1 MAKWYASC
9 TQKELIAC
17 LWSYVPTGSR
27 RERSIASFLLIKTVS
42 RFRPQTCIYSP
53 KSSNMKRII
62 IVALLGLLSFAAN
75 AQCNNYGRGYGY
87 YGRPNMRQWR
97 HAPMAYGYRDFGP
110 RWEFRGNRGFE
121 GQYRGGGGWNRG
133 RSNGQYGYNNQNNNG
148 NA

>member
-1 MAKWYASC
+1 
-9 TQKELIAC
+9 
-17 LWSYVPTGSR
+17 
-27 RERSIASFLLIKTVS
+27 
-42 RFRPQTCIYSP
+42 
-53 KSSNMKRII
+53 MKRII

-148 NA
+148 NAQGSGYNNQYNNGSEYGGQSSTGGRGGFRRQ